1 MRNLLTEP
9 LCEAQDLGKPI
20 SDSTHAVSVCLPL
33 WEHVVGYEENDP
45 AVVEAMWCGYP
56 RFVMHPQL
64 KELHQQ
70 LLADHGET
78 DEKCLSF
85 CDLAAAQRCLD
96 FLNGDG
102 RVAEI
107 QKDSLAAC
115 FFLEPQYEQACQYRR
130 HTGEIVSSRQAQ
142 DFLAGKP
149 ATRAEQ
155 EELAIRQRLAEWNG
169 QDVEDVFLYGN
180 GMAAHYHLHRA
191 VQAGIGG
198 GNSIQFGFPYVDI
211 LKVQQKFP
219 PGVDFIWDNGPAG
232 LEQLVQRL
240 EQGNVM
246 AVYAELPNN
255 PLLSMPDCMKLSE
268 LCRAHQVPLL
278 VDDTVG
284 SYANVDSFK
293 IADVTYSSLTKYF
306 NGACDAMGGVVMVN
320 RNSPFRDQIKA
331 ALHSAGGGGLYSED
345 VVVLEANS
353 QDYPERM
360 AQINQTTERLADFLN
375 DHPKVNRVYY
385 PKAQDNACYEAIRKE
400 GGGYGGL
407 LSIELVNPEVNA
419 PAFYDQLRI
428 NKGPTLGT
436 NFSLACPYTL
446 LAHYDELE
454 WAESCGVS
462 RWLIRISVGLEPE
475 GELVSRFTEALDA
488 LPS

>member
-20 SDSTHAVSVCLPL
+20 ADSMHAVSVCLPL
-33 WEHVVGYEENDP
+33 WEHVVGYEEGDP

-64 KELHQQ
+64 EELHQR
-70 LLADHGET
+70 LLTDHGQTGER
-78 DEKCLSF
+78 CLSF
-85 CDLAAAQRCLD
+85 CDQSAAQRCLK
-96 FLNGDG
+96 FLNGEG
-102 RVAEI
+102 RVLAIHE
-107 QKDSLAAC
+107 DSLAAC
-115 FFLEPQYEQACQYRR
+115 FFPERHYALACQYRR
-130 HTGEIVSSRQAQ
+130 HTGEIVSSRQA
-142 DFLAGKP
+142 DAFLKSQLVEP
-149 ATRAEQ
+149 AEDAE
-155 EELAIRQRLAEWNG
+155 LLIRKRLADWNG
-169 QDVEDVFLYGN
+169 QELEDVFLYGN

-191 VQAGIGG
+191 IQSGLGG
-198 GNSIQFGFPYVDI
+198 GSSIQFGFPYVDI

-219 PGVDFIWDNGPAG
+219 PGVDFIWDNGAAG
-232 LEQLVQRL
+232 FDQLKQRL

-255 PLLSMPDCMKLSE
+255 PLLSMPDCLRLKE
-268 LCRAHQVPLL
+268 LCQNHQVPLL

-284 SYANVDSFK
+284 SYANVDSFR

-306 NGACDAMGGVVMVN
+306 NGACDAMGGTVMIN
-320 RNSPFRDQIKA
+320 ADSPYREQIRA
-331 ALHSAGGGGLYSED
+331 ALREAGGDGLYGED
-345 VVVLEANS
+345 AVVLEANS
-353 QDYPERM
+353 RNYPERM
-360 AQINQTTERLADFLN
+360 AQMNQTTETLAEFLQG
-375 DHPKVNRVYY
+375 HPKVARVYH
-385 PKAQDNACYEAIRKE
+385 PKLQDNTCYEAIRKE

-407 LSIELVNPEVNA
+407 LSIELVNPETNA
-419 PAFYDQLRI
+419 PAFYDKLRL

-462 RWLIRISVGLEPE
+462 RWLIRISIGLEPE
-475 GELVSRFTEALDA
+475 DEIISRFAEALA
-488 LPS
+488 AVEL

>member
-1 MRNLLTEP
+1 MRNLLIEP
-9 LCEAQDLGKPI
+9 LWEARDLGKPI
-20 SDSTHAVSVCLPL
+20 ADSPHAVSVCLPL
-33 WEHVVGYEENDP
+33 WEHVVRYEENDP
-45 AVVEAMWCGYP
+45 AIVKAMWCGYP

-64 KELHQQ
+64 KQLHDR
-70 LLADHGET
+70 LLVDYGQSGGC
-78 DEKCLSF
+78 CLSF
-85 CDLAAAQRCLD
+85 CDLSAARRCLD
-96 FLNGDG
+96 FLKGEG
-102 RVAEI
+102 RVVDVD
-107 QKDSLAAC
+107 QGSLAAC
-115 FFLEPQYEQACQYRR
+115 FFPEQHFELACQYRR
-130 HTGEIVSSRQAQ
+130 HTGEIVSSRQA
-142 DFLAGKP
+142 DAFLKNQLVK
-149 ATRAEQ
+149 RAE
-155 EELAIRQRLAEWNG
+155 EAELSIRQRLADWNG
-169 QDVEDVFLYGN
+169 QEVADVFLYGN

-191 VQAGIGG
+191 IQTGLGG

-232 LEQLVQRL
+232 FQQLKQRL
-240 EQGNVM
+240 EQGHVM

-255 PLLSMPDCMKLSE
+255 PLLSMPDCIQLKE
-268 LCRAHQVPLL
+268 LCQKYQVPLL

-284 SYANVDSFK
+284 SYANVDSFR

-306 NGACDAMGGVVMVN
+306 NGACDAMGGTVIVN
-320 RNSPFRDQIKA
+320 GNSPFRDRIHA
-331 ALHSAGGGGLYSED
+331 ALRDAGGDGLYGED
-345 VVVLEANS
+345 AVVLEANS

-360 AQINQTTERLADFLN
+360 AQMNQTTESLADFLQQ
-375 DHPKVNRVYY
+375 HPKVARVHY
-385 PKAQDNACYEAIRKE
+385 PKLQDNACYEAIRKE

-407 LSIELVNPEVNA
+407 LSIELLNPETNA
-419 PAFYDQLRI
+419 PAFYDKLRL

-462 RWLIRISVGLEPE
+462 RWLIRISIGLEPE
-475 GELVSRFTEALDA
+475 SEIISRFTEALDG